1 MLADDPLPAPSKP
14 PCFATDGEVLNT
26 NLLKMRAVL
35 RRDLEGVQNA
45 VEDVRPFI
53 GAKDASGLNPDAI
66 IQLNRAPRKGR

>member
-14 PCFATDGEVLNT
+14 PCFAAEGEVLKA
-26 NLLKMRAVL
+26 NLLKTITHL
-35 RRDLEGVQNA
+35 RRDLEGIQKA
-45 VEDVRPFI
+45 VENVEPFI